1 MVEKFLDYI
10 TIEKRYSLNTLA
22 SYSRDL
28 QDFSDFVKETEGV
41 DTLISVDKKVI
52 RNFVVYLSENNLSKR
67 TINRKLSA
75 LRSFYIYLVKL
86 GIISASPM
94 ETVSSLKFYGEKQI
108 PFSQK
113 EMENLQNL
121 LNEEKLLLNKLIIE
135 LLYQTGMRKSELCGL
150 TLKDVDFAQ
159 NIIKVVGKGNK
170 MRNIPIS
177 EDLKKELKRYL
188 EKERKPKEENVN
200 CFFVRENG
208 QKLTGKFVYSV
219 VNNYLSVVTSK
230 KKKSPHML
238 RHSFATHVL
247 ENGAEIA
254 QVKEI
259 LGHASLASTQVYT
272 SADVNKLKKVLNAFH
287 PRGKK

>member
-1 MVEKFLDYI
+1 MIEKFLDYI

-28 QDFSDFVKETEGV
+28 QDFSDFVKETEGA

-113 EMENLQNL
+113 EMENLQSL

-159 NIIKVVGKGNK
+159 NMIRVVGKGNK
-170 MRNIPIS
+170 MRDIPIS
-177 EDLKKELKRYL
+177 ENIKRELKLYL
-188 EKERKPKEENVN
+188 EKERKPTKEDSGY
-200 CFFVRENG
+200 FFVRENG

-219 VNNYLSVVTSK
+219 VNDYLSAVTSK

-272 SADVNKLKKVLNAFH
+272 SADVNKLKKVLNSFH